1 MRTSARYG
9 LPMTAPQPPTAT
21 YTDSFG
27 SGLALVL
34 TGGGARGA
42 YQVGVLRMLARRF
55 PRLQLPILTGVSAGA
70 VNVAFL
76 AQHPGTLREAV
87 EDLSR
92 LWRDLSPEAVFR
104 VDARSLIGNVGRWG
118 TRLVGGGRLNGRHT
132 RGLVDTEPLRA
143 TLMRGMSSTDGSLPG
158 IQRNVDRGTLHA
170 VALGTTSY
178 TTGQSVVW
186 AQGREIEAWERPMRH
201 AVSTELRVEHV
212 MASAALPLFFP
223 AVQIG
228 PAWYGD
234 GGIRLSAPLSP
245 ALHLGARKLITVST
259 RYDRTRDEASRAAVH
274 GYPPPAQVLGVLYSS
289 IFLDLIDQDVLRLRR
304 LNRVLEELP
313 PERRH
318 GLRIVNVHVIRPS
331 QDMGR
336 LAREYEPRLPGL
348 FKLLTR
354 GLGTRETASPDV
366 LSLLLFQPDYVH
378 HLMELGEADAESQL
392 PELAAFLGEIAE
404 PAQMASSGMPR

>member
-1 MRTSARYG
+1 MTS
-9 LPMTAPQPPTAT
+9 PQPPVAT
-21 YTDSFG
+21 HADSFG

-42 YQVGVLRMLARRF
+42 YQVGVLRTLARRF

-104 VDARSLIGNVGRWG
+104 VDARSLIGNVARWG

-132 RGLVDTEPLRA
+132 RGLVDTEPLRS
-143 TLMRGMSSTDGSLPG
+143 TLMRGMSSIDGSLPG
-158 IQRNVDRGTLHA
+158 IQRNVDRGSLHA

-186 AQGREIEAWERPMRH
+186 AQGRAIEAWERPMRH

-212 MASAALPLFFP
+212 MASASLPLFFP
-223 AVQIG
+223 AVQVG
-228 PAWYGD
+228 DAWYGD

-259 RYDRTRDEASRAAVH
+259 RYNRTRDEASRAEVS
-274 GYPPPAQVLGVLYSS
+274 GYPPPAQVVGVLYSS

-313 PERRH
+313 PEKRH

-354 GLGTRETASPDV
+354 GMGTRETTSPDV
-366 LSLLLFQPDYVH
+366 LSLLLFQADYLR

-404 PAQMASSGMPR
+404 PAQMASSGIPR